1 MSPARLGLEI
11 TETLFMQDTRA
22 NAITIAALRALGVRI
37 VLDDFGSG
45 YSSLAYL
52 RRLPLDEIKLD
63 RTFVS
68 RLTAGRNGHNASVDE
83 RIASFV
89 IGLAQAL
96 GLEAVAE
103 GVETNRQIDS
113 LMALGYDVV
122 QGYLVGRPL
131 ALADLEDM
139 LSGRIAGDADAR

>member
-1 MSPARLGLEI
+1 
-11 TETLFMQDTRA
+11 MQDTRA
-22 NAITIAALRALGVRI
+22 NIITVAALRALGVRI

-68 RLTAGRNGHNASVDE
+68 RLGVNGDRDRAAVDE

-89 IGLAQAL
+89 IDLATAL
-96 GLEAVAE
+96 ELDAVAE
-103 GVETNRQIDS
+103 GVESAGQIDS
-113 LMALGYDVV
+113 LRTLGYDVV
-122 QGYLVGRPL
+122 QGYFTGRPL
-131 ALADLEDM
+131 GLAQLER
-139 LSGRIAGDADAR
+139 LLAGKAST